1 MLYKTTGKKS
11 KQEDIFWRKEFAGK
25 IYRLI
30 ENIWNDGFVLSI
42 NSWWGEGK
50 TTFLKDIFIPNMEW
64 TWYKNQIVYFDAFEH
79 DFFNSPLTAI
89 TWSFLKWVW
98 IEWKEEL
105 KDKAKNFLKIWGK
118 VLLRYAMRWDI
129 PELNET
135 EEADIEKSISDF
147 AVKEISNYLEAE
159 KWIWEF
165 KNQLENY
172 TKDLE
177 KPLVFIIDELDR
189 CKPSFALEA
198 IEIIKHF
205 FSIKNVVFILS
216 INKEQITSYISH
228 QYGNSSDSE
237 NYLHKFID
245 IETELPNE
253 ANLEKYL
260 QEMIKRNFFPESK
273 YDFSEMQYL
282 IKWLDLSLREF
293 EKVCNYIK
301 LMYLSSKWNLCS
313 LEFSFLLSYLKVKKY
328 SLFKKMLN
336 GDLLEAKL
344 LHNELKTWIEYKDYL
359 KNIIEYVFNPNCEE
373 KIRQENDEWL
383 WRWIFHWDHKNTKFL
398 NHHLNLLKN
407 FS

>member
-165 KNQLENY
+165 KNQLE
-172 TKDLE
+172 
-177 KPLVFIIDELDR
+177 
-189 CKPSFALEA
+189 
-198 IEIIKHF
+198 EIIN
-205 FSIKNVVFILS
+205 SI
-216 INKEQITSYISH
+216 
-228 QYGNSSDSE
+228 
-237 NYLHKFID
+237 
-245 IETELPNE
+245 EL
-253 ANLEKYL
+253 
-260 QEMIKRNFFPESK
+260 
-273 YDFSEMQYL
+273 
-282 IKWLDLSLREF
+282 
-293 EKVCNYIK
+293 
-301 LMYLSSKWNLCS
+301 
-313 LEFSFLLSYLKVKKY
+313 
-328 SLFKKMLN
+328 
-336 GDLLEAKL
+336 
-344 LHNELKTWIEYKDYL
+344 
-359 KNIIEYVFNPNCEE
+359 
-373 KIRQENDEWL
+373 
-383 WRWIFHWDHKNTKFL
+383 
-398 NHHLNLLKN
+398 
-407 FS
+407 